1 MYIFVQKYHIKQKVM
16 KKIILFAF
24 SLLSLVSCKNDDKKL
39 QESKENVA
47 EKVMDTVFTI
57 TLNATVK
64 KDDSFQLYYRKQTET
79 TYEETSSFFV
89 EFKGSDKPQD
99 IVFRLPDGVIPD
111 NIRLDFGTN
120 KEQSEI
126 KINSFK
132 MSYFGKTFET
142 NGSDFFNYLLV
153 ETKTAT
159 FDKDKA
165 TLKPLLVNGTYDPQA
180 TSEKALFEQIQKIIK

>member
-1 MYIFVQKYHIKQKVM
+1 M
-16 KKIILFAF
+16 KRLILFVF
-24 SLLSLVSCKNDDKKL
+24 SLLLFVSCKKEDKKL
-39 QESKENVA
+39 DESKDAVA
-47 EKVMDTVFTI
+47 EKVMDTVFTV

-64 KDDSFQLYYRKQTET
+64 KDDSFQLYYRKQAET

-126 KINSFK
+126 KINNFK
-132 MSYFGKTFET
+132 MSYFDKSFEVK
-142 NGSDFFNYLLV
+142 GSDFFNYMLV
-153 ETKTAT
+153 ETKTAS
-159 FDKDKA
+159 FDKDNA
-165 TLKPLLVNGTYDPQA
+165 IIKPLLVNGGYDPQS
-180 TSEKALFEQIQKIIK
+180 TSEKALFDEIQKIVK

>member
-1 MYIFVQKYHIKQKVM
+1 M
-16 KKIILFAF
+16 KKIV
-24 SLLSLVSCKNDDKKL
+24 LLSLIFVTTFVSCKNNEVSEK
-39 QESKENVA
+39 ESVSTEGSA
-47 EKVMDTVFTI
+47 EVKQDTVFTI
-57 TLNATVK
+57 TLNATVL
-64 KDDSFQLYYRKQTET
+64 KDDSFQVYYKNDEMGK
-79 TYEETSSFFV
+79 YEEVNSLFT

>member
-1 MYIFVQKYHIKQKVM
+1 MR
-16 KKIILFAF
+16 KIVL
-24 SLLSLVSCKNDDKKL
+24 LLSIVTLTVLNSCKNEGSEKKEETL
-39 QESKENVA
+39 DQTITEVK
-47 EKVMDTVFTI
+47 KDTVFTI
-57 TLNATVK
+57 TLNATVL
-64 KDDSFQLYYRKQTET
+64 KDDSFQVYFKRNDEKI
-79 TYEETSSFFV
+79 YEEVNSIFT

-126 KINSFK
+126 KINSLK